1 MNYSVAIRTLG
12 TSPDTLRRE
21 LMSIFNQTVMPD
33 KVVIYIARGYKR
45 PPFTI
50 GYEQY
55 IEVEKG
61 MARQRALR
69 YDEIDSEYI
78 MLLDDDV
85 ELAPDSAE
93 KLLHQLTQAH
103 ADCMAVDTFCNHKAS
118 PIAKIKAAI
127 VGWTLPR
134 FNDKWA
140 FKLHKYGSFSY
151 INNPQK
157 DYYPS
162 QSAAGPA
169 SLWRKKA
176 LLAIRYA
183 DELWL
188 DSLGFAYGED
198 EIFFNKLVINGGS
211 LYVSFNNGVT
221 NLDARSSSSIFK
233 SDKRK
238 FYIRA
243 KANYIR
249 WYRIH
254 YEPANRGSRIAAAML
269 YTAKSLQL
277 ALIHLVLSLLSIS
290 FNPIV
295 QYTRGLWAGIRYV
308 RSSEYRQIPPYKDK
322 INTLSMQ

>member
-1 MNYSVAIRTLG
+1 
-12 TSPDTLRRE
+12 
-21 LMSIFNQTVMPD
+21 MPD
-33 KVVIYIARGYKR
+33 KVVIYIAHGYKR

-55 IEVEKG
+55 IEVDKG
-61 MARQRALR
+61 MVSQRAIR

-78 MLLDDDV
+78 LLLDDDV
-85 ELAPDSAE
+85 ELAHDSVE
-93 KLLHQLTQAH
+93 RLLHQISQAQ
-103 ADCMAVDTFCNHKAS
+103 ADCMAVDTFCNHKMS
-118 PIAKIKAAI
+118 PLAKIKAAI
-127 VGWTLPR
+127 AGWTLPR

-157 DYYPS
+157 DFYPS

-176 LLAIRYA
+176 LTAIRYA

-188 DSLGFAYGED
+188 DRLRFAYGED
-198 EIFFNKLVINGGS
+198 EIFFHKLVINGGR
-211 LYVSFNNGVT
+211 LFVSFNNGVT
-221 NLDARSSSSIFK
+221 NLDAQSSSSIFK
-233 SDKRK
+233 SDKSK

-254 YEPANRGSRIAAAML
+254 YEPASRGNRFAAALL
-269 YTAKSLQL
+269 YIAKSLYL
-277 ALIHLVLSLLSIS
+277 ALIHLAISIFSLSIY
-290 FNPIV
+290 PIAL
-295 QYTRGLWAGIRYV
+295 YTRGLCAGISYV
-308 RSSEYRQIPPYKDK
+308 RSSQYKEIPPYKDGL
-322 INTLSMQ
+322 ITRALQ